1 MIVLDSAKQRE
12 FVIRTHVQFE
22 WFQARPFPV
31 VDALAVLP
39 VAFAAGLP
47 VAFEQ
52 RARVIGEGAELRVAD
67 RGHAEAGSDRKSCNH
82 SPFRA
87 AHAHGRTPGSA
98 YCKDVAGS
106 RSSETVRKQRVTADF
121 INVVEPRYGGGVT
134 IFGGRSAN
142 PCQPVLNAIPGTRSL
157 LR

>member
-1 MIVLDSAKQRE
+1 MIVLDSTKQRE

-39 VAFAAGLP
+39 VAF
-47 VAFEQ
+47 EQ
-52 RARVIGEGAELRVAD
+52 RARVIGERAELRVAD

-87 AHAHGRTPGSA
+87 AHAHGRTPCSA

-121 INVVEPRYGGGVT
+121 SNVVEPRYGGGVT